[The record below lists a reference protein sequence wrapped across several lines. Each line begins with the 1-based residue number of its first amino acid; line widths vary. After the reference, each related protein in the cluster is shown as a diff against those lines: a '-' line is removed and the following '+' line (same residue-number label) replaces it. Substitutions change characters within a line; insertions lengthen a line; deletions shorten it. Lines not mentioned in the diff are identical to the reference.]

1 MVLKRADNAF
11 MALLRSYHSQRFCNA
26 ALGACGRS
34 AAAAAA
40 VPARRSFSTSTVVA
54 RQEQRQSKKEAEPI
68 FPKNI
73 QVPTDVAVVGG
84 GIAGLTTAHYLAK
97 LLPETSNITIYEAGD
112 RLGGWINTQELE
124 VEVNGKKSNVRF
136 ERGPRTL
143 RGMGKDTWK
152 FDDLVLFDLI
162 RDLQMQGEYLGIK
175 SPPRYV
181 YYPDHLVEMHPRN
194 VFREAAFKGIIPG
207 FLNLMWRRKK
217 AREEVKPIDMSVADF
232 IATYTGRPELVDNLA
247 SAMIHGIWGGD
258 ADKLSMRSFMPGPWH
273 RFFDK
278 PFPEDNCLSFPRSE
292 VGVLATLGADEGLR
306 SYLKMAQKD
315 QLVFF
320 EKGMSSLPDTIAE
333 HLRRRKNVTFKM
345 GEPVTGLEYDRKG
358 KKVMLSSPNSTSP
371 TAYDKVISTTT
382 SKALHAATGDVI
394 PSLANSPNVSIMAV
408 NLWYPQPNLNA
419 SHPGVGY
426 LVPRATESNLEGLLG
441 VFFDSDVVPR
451 APDEPEGTKFFVLM
465 GGHYFD
471 GLPEGA
477 LPTEAEGIEMAKAVL
492 ERHLGIPQST
502 PAFAMASLA
511 KDCIPQHHVGHSQ
524 RMAHASYEL
533 RDAFKGQLAVAGGS
547 YTGIGVMGALRAG
560 YDVAVHI
567 AQSAQAHVGDTGL
580 EQFEGGAKFEKFAR
594 TRSSIKAIGR
604 DIDAEIGWRNYI
616 R

>member
-1 MVLKRADNAF
+1 MVLRRADDAF
-11 MALLRSYHSQRFCNA
+11 MALLRSYHSQRFCSA
-26 ALGACGRS
+26 ALGGCGRS

-40 VPARRSFSTSTVVA
+40 IMPARRPFSTTTVVA
-54 RQEQRQSKKEAEPI
+54 RQERRRSQKEAEPI
-68 FPKNI
+68 FTKNI
-73 QVPTDVAVVGG
+73 QVPTDIAVVGS

-112 RLGGWINTQELE
+112 RVGGWINTQELE
-124 VEVNGKKSNVRF
+124 VEVNGKKNNVRF

-152 FDDLVLFDLI
+152 FDDLVLFDMI

-175 SPPRYV
+175 SPPRYI

-207 FLNLMWRRKK
+207 FLNLMWRRQK
-217 AREEVKPIDMSVADF
+217 AREEVKPADMSVADF
-232 IATYTGRPELVDNLA
+232 IATYTGRSELTNNLA
-247 SAMIHGIWGGD
+247 SAMIHGIWGGN

-273 RFFDK
+273 RFFDRPYK
-278 PFPEDNCLSFPRSE
+278 EDDFVSYPRSE
-292 VGVLATLGADEGLR
+292 VGIMATLGQDQELR
-306 SYLKMAQKD
+306 QYLTSAQKD

-320 EKGMSSLPDTIAE
+320 EKGMSSLPNTIAE

-345 GEPVTGLEYDRKG
+345 GEPVTSLEYDNKG
-358 KKVMLSSPNSTSP
+358 KKVMLSSPSSTSP
-371 TAYDKVISTTT
+371 TPYDKVISTTT
-382 SKALHAATGDVI
+382 SKALHAATGDAL

-419 SHPGVGY
+419 AHPGVGY
-426 LVPRATESNLEGLLG
+426 LVPRATDSNLEGLLG

-471 GLPEGA
+471 GLPDDA
-477 LPTEAEGIEMAKAVL
+477 LPTEAEGIEMAKAVV

-502 PAFAMASLA
+502 PAFAMANLA
-511 KDCIPQHHVGHSQ
+511 KDCIPQHHVGHYK

-533 RDAFKGQLAVAGGS
+533 RDAFQGQLTVAGGS

-567 AQSAQAHVGDTGL
+567 AQSAQEHVGDTGL
-580 EQFEGGAKFEKFAR
+580 GQFEGNTEIF
-594 TRSSIKAIGR
+594 SSPRWRLRNLGR
-604 DIDAEIGWRNYI
+604 DIDDQIGWRNYI